1 MLETLLLETV
11 ADDPVMPCLE
21 AYFECVE
28 QHTGSQPGNRF
39 KARVQAFLASRS
51 RPGLLL
57 GQAAS
62 AGYWRLESRVLDHV
76 KHFLRTL

>member
-62 AGYWRLESRVLDHV
+62 AGYWRLESQALVHV
-76 KHFLRTL
+76 KHFLQAL